1 MLCGHLPVNE
11 FKLLISIVSASKS
24 SQVGMGNTTGCLAS
38 GVPKITVRCPFL
50 LSPTISKD

>member
-24 SQVGMGNTTGCLAS
+24 SQIGMGNTTGCLAS